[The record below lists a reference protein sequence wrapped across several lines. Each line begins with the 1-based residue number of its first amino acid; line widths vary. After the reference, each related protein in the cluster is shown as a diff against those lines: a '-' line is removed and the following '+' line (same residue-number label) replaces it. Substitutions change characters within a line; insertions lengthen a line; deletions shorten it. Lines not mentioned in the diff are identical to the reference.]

1 MYVGNIMVLM
11 IIIGIELDFY
21 WFDSFEV
28 NCGMAPN
35 GPFCATFCC

>member
-11 IIIGIELDFY
+11 IIGIELDFY

-35 GPFCATFCC
+35 GPFYAVCC